1 MLMRLKPSTWL
12 ILAAW
17 TLLVGGY
24 AAGALLI
31 PPGPHLTAFGDVM
44 QCLVPLFANAGLLM
58 NAGSTHWRRNA
69 FWMLLALG
77 CSMWMCAQ
85 LMWTY
90 YELVLKQAAPN
101 PFSGDVIIFLHA
113 VPLIGALALRPH
125 ARIADRSIRF
135 GYLDFLLLLFWW
147 VFLYAFIVIPWQF
160 VQFEPA
166 IYLNS
171 FNHLYW
177 LENVLLL
184 LGVGAL
190 WLSTKGAWRRVYAHV
205 FYASAMYSASSL
217 TINVAILRGEYHTG
231 SLWDI
236 PLIASFVWFG
246 TAGVI
251 ASRVTPAS
259 EPEPQTVAPPRA
271 LRMGDGGWTL
281 RLAMAAVLS
290 LPVMAAWNVSI
301 SVAPWAVRE
310 YRMIVTLVAL
320 VLLTA
325 LVFLRQHFV
334 DRERM
339 RLLAASQESLENLRR
354 LQNSFAQSEK
364 MAALGQLAAGA
375 AREINNPLTAI
386 LGYSDLVKDE
396 AGATDRLKQLA
407 DKIQEQARRT
417 KQLVNNLLSFARQ
430 VPVEKT
436 FLDISGV
443 VRGAVQLRTLDL
455 REQNIR
461 IEMQSESVLPAVR
474 GDPNQLL
481 QVFYNLISNA
491 VDSMGQ
497 TGGGVLSVRALR
509 EKNNVVL
516 EFSDTGPG
524 MKDPSR
530 VFDPFYSTKAGT
542 KGNGL
547 GLSICYGIIQEHG
560 GHISGYNRPD
570 GGATFRVE
578 LPAIAPMLP
587 KSSAASFPQA
597 ASAAA
602 AGAALS
608 PASFLPSPAP
618 GGSVKAEAAAGV
630 PNSLAVKKS

>member
-1 MLMRLKPSTWL
+1 MRLKPSTWL
-12 ILAAW
+12 MIAAW
-17 TLLVGGY
+17 LLLVGGY
-24 AAGALLI
+24 AAVALI
-31 PPGPHLTAFGDVM
+31 FPGGKNLTIFGDVM

-90 YELVLKQAAPN
+90 YELVLHQQAPN
-101 PFSGDVIIFLHA
+101 PFAGDVIIFLHT

-125 ARIADRSIRF
+125 ARMTDRTLRF

-160 VQFEPA
+160 IQFDPMV
-166 IYLNS
+166 YLNS
-171 FNHLYW
+171 FTQLYW
-177 LENVLLL
+177 AENLILLL
-184 LGVGAL
+184 CLGIL
-190 WLSTKGAWRRVYAHV
+190 WLRTKGAWRRVYAQL

-217 TINVAILRGEYHTG
+217 TINVAILRGEYSTG
-231 SLWDI
+231 SIYDI

-246 TAGVI
+246 TAGVM
-251 ASRVTPAS
+251 ASRITPAS
-259 EPEPQTVAPPRA
+259 EPAPREAVPTRA
-271 LRMGDGGWTL
+271 MRFSESGWTS

-290 LPVMAAWNVSI
+290 LPAMTAWNLSL
-301 SVAPWAVRE
+301 STAPWVVRE
-310 YRMIVTLVAL
+310 FRMIVTLVAM
-320 VLLTA
+320 VVLTA
-325 LVFLRQHFV
+325 LVFLRQHLV
-334 DRERM
+334 DRERL

-386 LGYSDLVKDE
+386 LGYSDLMKDE
-396 AGATDRLKQLA
+396 PGIAERLKLLA

-443 VRGAVQLRTLDL
+443 LKGAVQLRTLDL

-461 IEMQSESVLPAVR
+461 IEMQCESLLPVVR

-491 VDSMGQ
+491 VDAMEEMH
-497 TGGGVLSVRALR
+497 GGTLTVRALR
-509 EKNNVVL
+509 EKKNVVL
-516 EFSDTGPG
+516 EFSDSGPG
-524 MKDPSR
+524 MKEPSL
-530 VFDPFYSTKAGT
+530 VFDPFYSTKAVS

-560 GHISGYNRPD
+560 GHITCYNSPE

-578 LPAIAPMLP
+578 LPAVAPMLP
-587 KSSAASFPQA
+587 KLSAASYHQPV
-597 ASAAA
+597 
-602 AGAALS
+602 GTLEVG
-608 PASFLPSPAP
+608 LPSAPAP
-618 GGSVKAEAAAGV
+618 AVVALTPSLKADAPAAITETL
-630 PNSLAVKKS
+630 PAVKSS

>member
-1 MLMRLKPSTWL
+1 
-12 ILAAW
+12 
-17 TLLVGGY
+17 
-24 AAGALLI
+24 
-31 PPGPHLTAFGDVM
+31 
-44 QCLVPLFANAGLLM
+44 
-58 NAGSTHWRRNA
+58 
-69 FWMLLALG
+69 
-77 CSMWMCAQ
+77 
-85 LMWTY
+85 
-90 YELVLKQAAPN
+90 
-101 PFSGDVIIFLHA
+101 
-113 VPLIGALALRPH
+113 
-125 ARIADRSIRF
+125 
-135 GYLDFLLLLFWW
+135 
-147 VFLYAFIVIPWQF
+147 
-160 VQFEPA
+160 
-166 IYLNS
+166 
-171 FNHLYW
+171 
-177 LENVLLL
+177 
-184 LGVGAL
+184 
-190 WLSTKGAWRRVYAHV
+190 
-205 FYASAMYSASSL
+205 
-217 TINVAILRGEYHTG
+217 
-231 SLWDI
+231 
-236 PLIASFVWFG
+236 
-246 TAGVI
+246 
-251 ASRVTPAS
+251 
-259 EPEPQTVAPPRA
+259 
-271 LRMGDGGWTL
+271 
-281 RLAMAAVLS
+281 
-290 LPVMAAWNVSI
+290 
-301 SVAPWAVRE
+301 
-310 YRMIVTLVAL
+310 
-320 VLLTA
+320 
-325 LVFLRQHFV
+325 
-334 DRERM
+334 M

-443 VRGAVQLRTLDL
+443 VKGAVQLRTLDL

-608 PASFLPSPAP
+608 PASFLPSPAASTTTESP
-618 GGSVKAEAAAGV
+618 AGI
-630 PNSLAVKKS
+630 PSSLAAKKS